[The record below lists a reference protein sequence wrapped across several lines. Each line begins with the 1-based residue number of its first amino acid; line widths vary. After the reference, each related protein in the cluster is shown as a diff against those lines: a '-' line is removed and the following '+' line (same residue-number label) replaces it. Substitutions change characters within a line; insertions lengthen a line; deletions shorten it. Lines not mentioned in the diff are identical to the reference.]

1 MVFYFGNVC
10 YNGHIRGEDMQN
22 KKSFIASEKDKKY
35 FIRRLNIIGGQIQ
48 GVNKMIEEERSYE
61 EVLIQLGALT
71 NSLRGVGQNILENY
85 MKNNLDKKNKKEI
98 DETIN
103 LMNKLV

>member
-1 MVFYFGNVC
+1 MNAIQKDV
-10 YNGHIRGEDMQN
+10 
-22 KKSFIASEKDKKY
+22 DKKY
-35 FIRRLNIIGGQIQ
+35 FIKRLNIIKGQIG
-48 GVNKMIEEERSYE
+48 GVSKMLEEERSYE

-98 DETIN
+98 DEAIN
-103 LMNKLV
+103 LMNRLV